1 MRCKVSKS
9 KIKPFISFGKMPMA
23 NGFLKKKDF
32 KKEFFYKLEAGFN
45 KKNFL
50 FQVNDHPK
58 SPKIFNNYYPF
69 FTNKSKY
76 MVDHFKGYFTWINKQ
91 KKLNK
96 KSKCIEI
103 GSNDGTLLNNFKKNK
118 INCLGFEPSKNVA
131 TYAKKRKLK
140 VLNKFFCYKEVSKL
154 NNYFK
159 STDLICAANVICHI
173 PDLNDVIKSIDY
185 LLKKDGIF
193 VFEEPYLG
201 SMFEKVSYDQIYD
214 AHIYMFSAH
223 SVKSIFNSN
232 GFDLINVIP
241 QKTHGGSMRYT
252 IARRGAF
259 KVKKNVLDILK
270 KENRKKLNKIES
282 CLKFKKDCYL
292 SRKKFRNQII
302 RIKKSGFKIAGYAAS
317 AKSTTALNFCG
328 INNNHLDYIAD
339 NTKEKI
345 GKFTP
350 GTHIPIVSIDYFR
363 RNYPNVLIL
372 CSWNHKNEIL
382 NKEKKFLKKGGKWIS
397 HVKKI

>member
-1 MRCKVSKS
+1 MRCKVSKL
-9 KIKPFISFGKMPMA
+9 KIKPFMSFGKMPMA
-23 NGFLKKKDF
+23 NGFLRKKNF
-32 KKEFFYKLEAGFN
+32 KKEFYYKLEVGFN

-76 MVDHFKGYFTWINKQ
+76 MVNHFKEYFLWIKKQ
-91 KKLNK
+91 KKLDK
-96 KSKCIEI
+96 KSKCIEV
-103 GSNDGTLLNNFKKNK
+103 GSNDGTLLKNFKKNK
-118 INCLGFEPSKNVA
+118 INCLGFEPSRNVA
-131 TYAKKRKLK
+131 MFAKKRGLNVK
-140 VLNKFFCYKEVSKL
+140 NKFFCFKEVSKL
-154 NNYFK
+154 KQYYNK
-159 STDLICAANVICHI
+159 TDLICAANVICHI
-173 PDLNDVIKSIDY
+173 PDLNDVIKSINF

-201 SMFEKVSYDQIYD
+201 SMFEKISYDQIYD

-223 SVKSIFNSN
+223 SVKSIFNSK
-232 GFDLINVIP
+232 GFELINITP

-252 IARRGAF
+252 IARKNIF
-259 KVKKNVLDILK
+259 KINKNVSNILK
-270 KENRKKLNKIES
+270 SERKKRLNSIQS
-282 CLKFKKDCYL
+282 CLKFKKNCFL
-292 SRKKFRNQII
+292 SKNNFRKKII
-302 RIKKSGFKIAGYAAS
+302 NLKKKGLKIAGYAAS
-317 AKSTTALNFCG
+317 AKSTTALNFCK
-328 INNNHLDYIAD
+328 INHKHLDYIAD

-363 RNYPNVLIL
+363 KNYPNVLLL